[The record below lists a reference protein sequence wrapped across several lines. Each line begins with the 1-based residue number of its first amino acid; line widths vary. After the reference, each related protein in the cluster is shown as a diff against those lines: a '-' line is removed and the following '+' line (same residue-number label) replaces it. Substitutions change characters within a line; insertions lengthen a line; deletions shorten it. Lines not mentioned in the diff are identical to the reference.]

1 MRWNATRKPLDLM
14 DESNHAGRVL
24 QLGNFRRLVG
34 YGWPGFSKMNLWRQ
48 DKGQAACAK
57 AFVDAV
63 GKGGESPIPLAELLE
78 VARVTLELEEAL

>member
-1 MRWNATRKPLDLM
+1 
-14 DESNHAGRVL
+14 
-24 QLGNFRRLVG
+24 
-34 YGWPGFSKMNLWRQ
+34 MNLWRQ